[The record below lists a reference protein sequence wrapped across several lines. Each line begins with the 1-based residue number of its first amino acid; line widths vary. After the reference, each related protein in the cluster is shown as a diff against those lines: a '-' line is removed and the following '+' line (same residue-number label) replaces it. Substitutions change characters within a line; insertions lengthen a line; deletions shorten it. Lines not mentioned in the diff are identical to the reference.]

1 MCPIKLVLPRV
12 YLVFLVKIQRRE
24 LRNKRVYTS
33 SIRKASHDQP
43 GNIHLLINLYL
54 RNLVLFRV
62 SLDDTLAIELPQF

>member
-1 MCPIKLVLPRV
+1 MSHKTRAPPCISCI
-12 YLVFLVKIQRRE
+12 FGEIQRRE

-33 SIRKASHDQP
+33 SIRKASHGQP